1 MCTVFHSGFI
11 VNLKRCPW
19 YEKECHFSAYFFCAR
34 LSIWSLVFSKICK
47 GSPQRGKVF
56 GHLISN
62 VHFAAS
68 RIWAVCPK
76 WPKKFDF
83 ASDRMQVYWAFDKFC
98 TFDPKKA
105 GFLDVDLR
113 NSKQPN
119 QPQPTLT
126 LSCLLGSPLKK
137 NSVLPPFWGYPKGSP
152 ISMAKLAKREIV
164 FWP

>member
-34 LSIWSLVFSKICK
+34 LSIWSLVFSEICK

-62 VHFAAS
+62 VISPHPEFEPFVPNGRKS
-68 RIWAVCPK
+68 LILLLIVC
-76 WPKKFDF
+76 KFTEPLTSFVLLTQKRPDF
-83 ASDRMQVYWAFDKFC
+83 WMSIC
-98 TFDPKKA
+98 
-105 GFLDVDLR
+105 GI
-113 NSKQPN
+113 
-119 QPQPTLT
+119 QPTLT